1 MIATD
6 FVFFY
11 VYLNDSNLPQFAGD
25 DVYQR
30 EVGSLLVDCDLY
42 NCQIVYCLHT
52 SDCLQIFKHSRL
64 WYGDCT
70 TLFFHVCVRRDF
82 FFAI

>member
-30 EVGSLLVDCDLY
+30 EVGSLLVIPIYTTVKLY
-42 NCQIVYCLHT
+42 IVCIQVIVYKFSNIAVCGTVYNIVLHN
-52 SDCLQIFKHSRL
+52 LIFFSH
-64 WYGDCT
+64 
-70 TLFFHVCVRRDF
+70 
-82 FFAI
+82 

>member
-1 MIATD
+1 MIDTD

-30 EVGSLLVDCDLY
+30 EVGSLLVIAIYTTVKSYIVCI
-42 NCQIVYCLHT
+42 QVIVYKF
-52 SDCLQIFKHSRL
+52 SNIA
-64 WYGDCT
+64 
-70 TLFFHVCVRRDF
+70 VCVTVYNVILHIWVQRNF
-82 FFAI
+82 FSH